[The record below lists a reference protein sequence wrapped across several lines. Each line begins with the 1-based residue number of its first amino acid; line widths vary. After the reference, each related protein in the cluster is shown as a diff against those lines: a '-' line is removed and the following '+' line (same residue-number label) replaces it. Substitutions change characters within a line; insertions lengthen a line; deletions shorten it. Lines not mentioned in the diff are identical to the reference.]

1 MANDRPQGT
10 AVFPAGLVL
19 QLDAKGVVLGN
30 QGDVVIEG
38 DLAASLGAIKHVFS
52 QSGSLEISAASF
64 EAESIEA
71 PEGEIRMRG
80 NVKANA
86 VKAKTIRHTDGK
98 IQAKVIIAETE
109 IELTGK
115 SVKAEVV
122 VAPKV
127 TFGADTKGRATAVE
141 CENALGSS
149 KVRGRLSLIDY
160 VEIVSGA
167 EDVLADNDIPIP
179 VADDDDEE
187 DDDEEPPA
195 APEAVDDLVEEPP
208 GEDAEAEIEVED
220 SDAAEIEVEEAEAA
234 AEEEDEIHLA
244 AEESE
249 EAGEPSGLDPEV
261 EAELTEQLTTAL
273 TSIAES
279 YTQDEVPPPVVF
291 LQSLVDER
299 RFDYIKMQINSI
311 WSDLLK
317 YHQKKG
323 LYISN
328 TVTHQFQQIQLA
340 MRRIPDA

>member
-1 MANDRPQGT
+1 
-10 AVFPAGLVL
+10 
-19 QLDAKGVVLGN
+19 
-30 QGDVVIEG
+30 VIEG
-38 DLAASLGAIKHVFS
+38 DLAASLGAIKQVFS
-52 QSGSLEISAASF
+52 ESGSLEISAASF

-71 PEGEIRMRG
+71 PQGEVRMRG

-98 IQAKVIIAETE
+98 MQAKVIIGETE

-115 SVKAEVV
+115 TVKAEVV

-127 TFGADTKGRATAVE
+127 SFGADTKGRATAVE

-179 VADDDDEE
+179 VADDDEE
-187 DDDEEPPA
+187 DDDDEPPVE
-195 APEAVDDLVEEPP
+195 PEAQEDLVEEPP

-220 SDAAEIEVEEAEAA
+220 SEAAEIDVEDTDGP
-234 AEEEDEIHLA
+234 AEEEEELHLA
-244 AEESE
+244 ADEGED
-249 EAGEPSGLDPEV
+249 AGEGSGLSPEV

-340 MRRIPDA
+340 MRQIPDA